1 MTSGPA
7 QDSAARTKHV
17 TAQGKSKAAGKSKAT
32 KIRWAVAV
40 FCAVGLA
47 INYIDR
53 SAISVSLP
61 FMTQDLS
68 LTPAEQGLILSA
80 FSWSYAL
87 MQIPAGRL
95 IDRFGERVMFGAS
108 VLTWSLFTAATA
120 LVGSF
125 GGLLALRLGLGVGEA
140 GAYPASAKTVSRWFP
155 LRLRGRATSVYDS
168 GARVGSAVAT
178 PAIALIIGLF
188 GWKAAFVFAGGIG
201 VLWSIGWWAW
211 YRRPELHHGVN
222 DAELD
227 IIHESH
233 EQQASTNNNP
243 AAPPMKISALF
254 KQRTVW
260 GMMLG
265 FFCLNFMITFFLTWF
280 PSYLVN
286 ERGFNLLKLGIF
298 GSIPPIAAILGSMA
312 GGVVGDYLLKRGWS
326 LNKTRK
332 TCLVGGMLVCSV
344 IAFAAVVPEA
354 WQALVL
360 MSISYASAAF
370 TIVTIWCLPADVVD
384 ASTVASLGAT
394 QNFFA
399 NIGSA
404 LSPIIIGVIYGI
416 TGSFQ
421 LPLVLTGAVV
431 IAGALCFGLVI
442 KKVSPLKR
450 EDLTLAS

>member
-1 MTSGPA
+1 MTSSSKPRPKETG
-7 QDSAARTKHV
+7 
-17 TAQGKSKAAGKSKAT
+17 TASPGRSRASNV
-32 KIRWAVAV
+32 RWAVAV
-40 FCAVGLA
+40 LSAAGLA
-47 INYIDR
+47 INHIDR

-61 FMTQDLS
+61 FMTQDFH

-87 MQIPAGRL
+87 MQIPSGRL

-120 LVGSF
+120 LVSSF
-125 GGLLALRLGLGVGEA
+125 GGLLALRLGLGIGEA

-168 GARVGSAVAT
+168 GARIGSAVAT
-178 PAIALIIGLF
+178 PVIALIIGLW
-188 GWKAAFVFAGGIG
+188 GWKAAFLFAGGIG
-201 VLWSIGWWAW
+201 VLWSIGWWSW

-243 AAPPMKISALF
+243 AAPPMKISQLF

-280 PSYLVN
+280 PTYLVN
-286 ERGFNLLKLGIF
+286 ERGFNLLKLGVF

-312 GGVVGDYLLKRGWS
+312 GGVVGDHLLKRGWS

-354 WQALVL
+354 WQALIL
-360 MSISYASAAF
+360 MSISYASASF

-384 ASTVASLGAT
+384 ASTVATLGGT

-404 LSPIIIGVIYGI
+404 LSPIIIGALYGA
-416 TGSFQ
+416 TGTFEV
-421 LPLVLTGAVV
+421 PLLLTGVV
-431 IAGALCFGLVI
+431 VVAGALCFGFLI
-442 KKVSPLKR
+442 KKVEPIPR
-450 EDLTLAS
+450 PDIELAATT

>member
-1 MTSGPA
+1 MTNVPAAAPLRGSGTTSSTRSRA
-7 QDSAARTKHV
+7 
-17 TAQGKSKAAGKSKAT
+17 SKV
-32 KIRWAVAV
+32 RWVVAV

-53 SAISVSLP
+53 SSVSVSLP
-61 FMTQDLS
+61 FMTADFH
-68 LTPAEQGLILSA
+68 LTPTEQGLILSA

-95 IDRFGERVMFGAS
+95 IDRFGERIMFGAS
-108 VLTWSLFTAATA
+108 VLVWSLFTAATA
-120 LVGSF
+120 FASSF
-125 GGLLALRLGLGVGEA
+125 GTLLALRLGLGVGEA
-140 GAYPASAKTVSRWFP
+140 GAYPAAAKTVSNWFP

-178 PAIALIIGLF
+178 PLIALIIGLW
-188 GWKAAFVFAGGIG
+188 GWQAVFLFAGGLG
-201 VLWSIGWWAW
+201 VLWAIGWWAW
-211 YRRPELHHGVN
+211 YRLPESHRGVN
-222 DAELD
+222 DAELA

-233 EQQASTNNNP
+233 KEQASSNLHP
-243 AAPPMKISALF
+243 DAKPMRIAELF

-286 ERGFNLLKLGIF
+286 ERGFDLLKLGIF
-298 GSIPPIAAILGSMA
+298 GMIPPLAAIAGSWA
-312 GGVVGDYLLKRGWS
+312 GGLTGDFLLKRGWS

-344 IAFAAVVPEA
+344 IALAAIAPEA

-360 MSISYASAAF
+360 MSISYAASAF

-394 QNFFA
+394 QNFFS

-404 LSPIIIGVIYGI
+404 LSPIVIGALYGF

-421 LPLVLTGAVV
+421 LPLMLTGAVV
-431 IAGALCFGLVI
+431 VAGALCFGLLI
-442 KKVSPLKR
+442 KKVKPISR
-450 EDLTLAS
+450 TDLPAVANPTAS

>member
-1 MTSGPA
+1 
-7 QDSAARTKHV
+7 
-17 TAQGKSKAAGKSKAT
+17 
-32 KIRWAVAV
+32 
-40 FCAVGLA
+40 
-47 INYIDR
+47 
-53 SAISVSLP
+53 
-61 FMTQDLS
+61 
-68 LTPAEQGLILSA
+68 
-80 FSWSYAL
+80 
-87 MQIPAGRL
+87 
-95 IDRFGERVMFGAS
+95 
-108 VLTWSLFTAATA
+108 
-120 LVGSF
+120 
-125 GGLLALRLGLGVGEA
+125 
-140 GAYPASAKTVSRWFP
+140 
-155 LRLRGRATSVYDS
+155 
-168 GARVGSAVAT
+168 
-178 PAIALIIGLF
+178 
-188 GWKAAFVFAGGIG
+188 
-201 VLWSIGWWAW
+201 
-211 YRRPELHHGVN
+211 
-222 DAELD
+222 
-227 IIHESH
+227 
-233 EQQASTNNNP
+233 
-243 AAPPMKISALF
+243 MKISQLF

-280 PSYLVN
+280 PTYLVN
-286 ERGFNLLKLGIF
+286 ERGFNLLKLGVF

-312 GGVVGDYLLKRGWS
+312 GGVVGDHLLKKGWS

-354 WQALVL
+354 WQALIL
-360 MSISYASAAF
+360 MSISYASASF

-431 IAGALCFGLVI
+431 VAGALCFGLVI

-450 EDLTLAS
+450 TDVTLVG

>member
-1 MTSGPA
+1 MSRA
-7 QDSAARTKHV
+7 
-17 TAQGKSKAAGKSKAT
+17 SKV
-32 KIRWAVAV
+32 RWAVAV

-61 FMTQDLS
+61 FMTKDFN
-68 LTPAEQGLILSA
+68 LTPTEQGLILSA

-108 VLTWSLFTAATA
+108 VLVWSLFTAGTA
-120 LVGSF
+120 LVTSF
-125 GGLLALRLGLGVGEA
+125 GGLLGLRLGLGIGEA
-140 GAYPASAKTVSRWFP
+140 GAYPAAAKTTSQWFP

-168 GARVGSAVAT
+168 GARIGSAIAT
-178 PAIALIIGLF
+178 PLIALIIGLW
-188 GWKAAFVFAGGIG
+188 GWQGAFLFAGGLG

-211 YRRPELHHGVN
+211 YKRPEFKSGVN
-222 DAELD
+222 DAELA

-233 EQQASTNNNP
+233 KEQAATNLHP
-243 AAPPMKISALF
+243 DAKPMRIAELF

-286 ERGFNLLKLGIF
+286 ERGFDLLKLGVF
-298 GSIPPIAAILGSMA
+298 GAIPPIAAILGSMA
-312 GGVVGDYLLKRGWS
+312 GGVTGDYLLKRGWS

-354 WQALVL
+354 WQALIL

-384 ASTVASLGAT
+384 TSTVASLGAT
-394 QNFFA
+394 QNFFS

-404 LSPIIIGVIYGI
+404 LSPIVIGALYGA
-416 TGSFQ
+416 TGSFEV
-421 LPLVLTGAVV
+421 PLVLTGGVV
-431 IAGALCFGLVI
+431 IAGALCFGFLI
-442 KKVSPLKR
+442 KKVAPIHR
-450 EDLTLAS
+450 DTVPAAS